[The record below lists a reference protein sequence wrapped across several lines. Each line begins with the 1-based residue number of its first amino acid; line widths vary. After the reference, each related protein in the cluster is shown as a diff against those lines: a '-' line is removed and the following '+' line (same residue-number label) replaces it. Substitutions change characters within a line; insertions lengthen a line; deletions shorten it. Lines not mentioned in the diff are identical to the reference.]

1 MDKWY
6 DDQIKKMQLG
16 GNAEWKQFYESH
28 SEYSPDMSLKD
39 KYHSAFATEYREKL
53 AAKCEGRSWS
63 PSSTTTRQSTR
74 TNTSNKSLRPT
85 AGHSN
90 SFHASNLNGFKSD
103 SSLPLSSSSQKVQNE
118 AYFSSL
124 GALNS
129 SRSEAVPPNQ
139 GGKYT
144 GFGNPAFSYSAS
156 ASTSAPD
163 LNEFVND
170 PMGVLSKGFSF
181 ISQQVVEGAKIAAQS
196 AETLGYTVNEKVI
209 KPTADKVREGEVSK
223 SVAGYMAGFGKT
235 VTETAT
241 RSISSLS
248 STLSNTSSSST
259 QPSQSI
265 YSSLPTSPSADGD
278 FFTETMNHY
287 QQRNSPA
294 PSRSS
299 TLLSKNNT
307 LGSASPKVE
316 GSGTA
321 TATTRKR
328 EKKDVWN
335 DDEWSSW

>member
-16 GNAEWKQFYESH
+16 GNGEWKQFYESH
-28 SEYSPDMSLKD
+28 PEYSRDMSLKD

-85 AGHSN
+85 AVHSN
-90 SFHASNLNGFKSD
+90 SFHASNPNGFKSE
-103 SSLPLSSSSQKVQNE
+103 SSLPLSSSSQKTQNE

-124 GALNS
+124 GAANL
-129 SRSEAVPPNQ
+129 SRSDAIPP
-139 GGKYT
+139 
-144 GFGNPAFSYSAS
+144 
-156 ASTSAPD
+156 
-163 LNEFVND
+163 
-170 PMGVLSKGFSF
+170 
-181 ISQQVVEGAKIAAQS
+181 IVEGAKIAAQS

-223 SVAGYMAGFGKT
+223 SVAGYMAGLGKT

-259 QPSQSI
+259 QPSQTQSI

-278 FFTETMNHY
+278 FFAETMNHY

-307 LGSASPKVE
+307 LRPASSKVE
-316 GSGTA
+316 GSET
-321 TATTRKR
+321 TTRRR
-328 EKKDVWN
+328 EKKDDWN